1 MPKACSEDL
10 RERVI
15 GAVEAGGSRRG
26 AAKRF
31 AVSASSAIKWVALW
45 RRTGSAAAKRVGGS
59 RSPLEDHAELLLGL
73 LAEQPDRTL
82 DELRELLRERG
93 VATSRTAVWRFFE
106 RREISFK
113 KNPAGQRAGAAGRA
127 RGAPG
132 LDGGAA
138 LA

>member
-10 RERVI
+10 RARVI
-15 GAVEAGGSRRG
+15 EAVEAGGSRRG

-31 AVSASSAIKWVALW
+31 AVSASSAVKWVARW
-45 RRTGSAAAKRVGGS
+45 RRTGSAAAKPAGGS
-59 RSPLEDHAELLLGL
+59 RSPLEAHAGLLLGL

-82 DELRELLRERG
+82 VELRDLLAERG

-106 RREISFK
+106 RRRISVK
-113 KNPAGQRAGAAGRA
+113 KNRAGQRAGAAGRA
-127 RGAPG
+127 CRTPG
-132 LDGGAA
+132 LGGGAA